1 MTDAMSNE
9 QRMKSRNVV
18 MLELMR
24 MLPPEGS
31 EFPTQDR
38 IRWLYA
44 VGYVLMAYHG
54 TSGELRITEEKK

>member
-1 MTDAMSNE
+1 MADAMTDE
-9 QRMKSRNVV
+9 QRMKSRDVV
-18 MLELMR
+18 MRELVR

-31 EFPTQDR
+31 AFPIQDR

-54 TSGELRITEEKK
+54 TSGELHITEEK